1 MYAFLHLDDPI
12 KCFIGKKTLFNCL
25 VLSCPV
31 LTWEHQFGVQMAA
44 VSALRVQYEADLQP
58 NMSIVVK
65 PLRPLLN
72 ARPGPATE
80 TPPST
85 FIR

>member
-12 KCFIGKKTLFNCL
+12 KELSQ